1 MELKEKIA
9 QQAVACFRQEGLG
22 FTMQQVAQ
30 GLHISKKTIY
40 TLYPG
45 KEALLLDMIDNLFA
59 RIHGKKRQLAQGSG
73 SVPERLKGVLSALP
87 EEYAAMDFRLL
98 PELEEKYPAAAA
110 RVRHHL
116 ETGWELTLQLL
127 REGMDQGVLRRVD
140 PRLLQ
145 QVLTA
150 AFSALLSAPS
160 DPSCSYGAQLETL
173 VDIVMNGLKERDP

>member
-1 MELKEKIA
+1 MELKERIIR
-9 QQAVACFRQEGLG
+9 QADQCFRQEGLG

-45 KEALLLDMIDNLFA
+45 KEALLLDMIDNLFS
-59 RIHGKKRQLAQGSG
+59 RIHGKKQQLAQGPG
-73 SVPERLKGVLSALP
+73 SLTERLGAVLSALP
-87 EEYAAMDFRLL
+87 EEYAAVDFRLM
-98 PELEEKYPAAAA
+98 PMLEEKYPAAAA
-110 RVRHHL
+110 RVHHHL
-116 ETGWELTLQLL
+116 ETGWELTLELL
-127 REGMDQGVLRRVD
+127 KEGMAQGVLRPVD

-150 AFSALLSAPS
+150 AFSALLSAPA
-160 DPSCSYGAQLETL
+160 DPACSYSAQLDTM